1 MRDTSARLRKTKEAI
16 VDALFSLLEKNDYT
30 EITIQEIAGE
40 SKITRRTIYRHF
52 RTKDEMLQYSF
63 AEYVNRL
70 SEYILRKEPKDFRGL
85 CILYF
90 TFWEENIAYLDKL
103 RKAGIL
109 YKFGDS
115 FEELV
120 HLMARRIKHQRKMG
134 DVEYGEYLEKYRFHF
149 AYRTA
154 GFWRVTEL
162 WSGETKRLSPE
173 KMADTMVS
181 IANGSQN

>member
-1 MRDTSARLRKTKEAI
+1 MRDTSARLQKTKEAI
-16 VDALFSLLEKNDYT
+16 VDALFSLLEENDYG
-30 EITIQEIAGE
+30 EITIQEIAAE
-40 SKITRRTIYRHF
+40 SNITRRTIYRHF
-52 RTKDEMLQYSF
+52 RAKDEMLQYSF

-70 SEYILRKEPKDFRGL
+70 SEYILRREPKDFRGL
-85 CILYF
+85 CNLYF
-90 TFWEENIAYLDKL
+90 SFWEENISYLDKL

-115 FEELV
+115 FENLV
-120 HLMARRIKHQRKMG
+120 HLMAGRIKHQRKMG
-134 DVEYGEYLEKYRFHF
+134 DSEYREYLEKYRFHF

-181 IANGSQN
+181 IANGSYK